1 MDSKI
6 RPLAIS
12 NVKFRNPLVLSEN
25 VIQKIWCAKQ
35 ASIDGKGEEFEIKHV
50 TDQGEHIL
58 STAEIAMLNKELS
71 NDTLSFSEAR
81 EYTQFVLFILAMKNG
96 SLCRRL

>member
-1 MDSKI
+1 MDRKI

-12 NVKFRNPLVLSEN
+12 NVKFKNPLILSEN

-50 TDQGEHIL
+50 TDQGDHIL
-58 STAEIAMLNKELS
+58 STAEIAMLGKELS
-71 NDTLSFSEAR
+71 SDTLSFSEAC
-81 EYTQFVLFILAMKNG
+81 EYIQLVSFILAMKNV
-96 SLCRRL
+96 SFCRR